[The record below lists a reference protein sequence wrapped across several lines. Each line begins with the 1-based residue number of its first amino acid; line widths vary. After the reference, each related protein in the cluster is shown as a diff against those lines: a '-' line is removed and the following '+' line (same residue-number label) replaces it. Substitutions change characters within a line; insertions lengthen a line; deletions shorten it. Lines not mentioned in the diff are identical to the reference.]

1 MCSSGARFRRERRL
15 HVGSR
20 RVSLCCR
27 SAILVGVTVAAVLG
41 TAVGVMAQALKDLQ
55 TSDAPLVLKAQGS
68 FFIGGEKADE
78 TDVQLGNLG
87 PAGHIA
93 INQMYVRYMVPQARD
108 GNVPVMLMLTRRTAA
123 STATVPRSCRP
134 GTTSTLP
141 TSSSHSST

>member
-1 MCSSGARFRRERRL
+1 M
-15 HVGSR
+15 GSR

-93 INQMYVRYMVPQARD
+93 INQMYVRYMVPQAGD
-108 GNVPVMLMLTRRTAA
+108 GNVPVMQMLTRRTAA
-123 STATVPRSCRP
+123 STATV
-134 GTTSTLP
+134 T
-141 TSSSHSST
+141 